1 MQTQNVVT
9 DKEREIRKRDLED
22 KDRKTPQSVDR
33 SKKPKLHPSIPFR
46 LEASQRAFQEESGA
60 AELYSMLAENIDGS
74 CGAVVADQTHLASLL
89 GVGRQTISRYV
100 KWLEEQGVL
109 VKIPV
114 AGKVCAMLSTRMKSG
129 KATIMPNRM
138 PHF

>member
-1 MQTQNVVT
+1 MLTQKNDKLYVT
-9 DKEREIRKRDLED
+9 FKRHGVAGEIVYAKLKRG
-22 KDRKTPQSVDR
+22 S
-33 SKKPKLHPSIPFR
+33 
-46 LEASQRAFQEESGA
+46 RA
-60 AELYSMLAENIDGS
+60 LYSMLAENIDGS

-114 AGKVCAMLSTRMKSG
+114 AGKVCAML
-129 KATIMPNRM
+129 N
-138 PHF
+138 PHEV

>member
-100 KWLEEQGVL
+100 MARRARCFSKNPSSWKGMRLCSQ
-109 VKIPV
+109 P
-114 AGKVCAMLSTRMKSG
+114 A
-129 KATIMPNRM
+129 
-138 PHF
+138 